1 MSHDD
6 TSVDKAGWGQGES
19 EPVESQAVW
28 AQSDVAAA
36 EPVAVWSEAYP
47 SFVPLEDE
55 EELEYQ
61 HPWKADASF
70 DGGDAVD
77 VWAVWDDDRDEGDY
91 GFDQVEVNFN
101 FEGVQVESAFSYE
114 DIASPRNNHRL
125 SFTNSLQGDW
135 VGQSD
140 WRRFMNQS
148 EERFDSQNDDF
159 VDADSVRDHALDT
172 HPMAVHSIDSS
183 VLQPGRTAPFRVL
196 IVGGGLGGLCLAQ
209 GLKKIGIASR
219 VFTQPSDAY
228 GAAWDDNDHR
238 LSNRISL
245 SATTLNSLRHCLPVE
260 NFRALVQHP
269 TTLLPARAP
278 PTTRIPLIGRFL
290 TAFLYGLLPY
300 SIFSRPGVYT
310 ARGLFPL
317 LYPGLIASVLSTHL
331 FGKFHSSS
339 TTQSLSVTLKTLRAV
354 LLAGLD
360 VITPNLNT
368 PVGDKESNVP
378 VSCFETWASTPKS
391 YDAEYGLASVW
402 NHGKVVVKVDQV
414 TEGEKDGVVPDDAK
428 PADHQVGVFF
438 EDGMC
443 EVGDL
448 VVDSRELESNSGEDE
463 LGNEFIW
470 MSGLYPIPDE
480 IKPTVPV
487 NILTAPSVIKSS
499 FLHQQQN
506 PSSPNMVLYTS
517 PKNIS
522 TAKPSPATSSPGVA
536 KLLRPPSR
544 RVSYTLTPQTAA
556 RPASLKTASEP
567 PSSPT
572 QLISPVLAQGV
583 LSAGASPIT
592 PSNPIASALV
602 AKESG
607 VVRKQSSID
616 SIRSNTSFGG
626 TSTFA
631 GVGFESNITG
641 PQPRLVSNKGSRDSL
656 QGAGSKSNHDSRG
669 GRRTSATNSLRSI
682 NSSNGGMKRRMTN
695 ASTVLNSNGG
705 KSNAAISS
713 NELAVADRFTHV
725 HWRLCLPSSL
735 LTSHSRALHLSPELS
750 PQEVLLAVVSA
761 RNGDMY
767 KKLGQELVKDWNVGV
782 QKLISGSIG
791 VDISLDVASSGKCEP
806 LEVSENVKE
815 WVVEV
820 RGGVLSLKP
829 FDAPHNTNLSVHISR
844 TRELCVVLEK
854 SFSLT
859 EIGYAPQIHSQ
870 ERLIQLLQGYQI
882 AGEVMDVKSREAYIF
897 GLGWDLGVDG
907 WNGYFKR
914 LVEVGRRVVLG

>member
-1 MSHDD
+1 MSHDG
-6 TSVDKAGWGQGES
+6 TSHDKAGWGQS
-19 EPVESQAVW
+19 ENDPVESQEVW
-28 AQSDVAAA
+28 AQSEADAA
-36 EPVAVWSEAYP
+36 EPVVVWSDAYP

-61 HPWKADASF
+61 HPWKPDASF
-70 DGGDAVD
+70 NGVDAVD

-91 GFDQVEVNFN
+91 GLDHVEVNFN
-101 FEGVQVESAFSYE
+101 FEGVQVESAFSF
-114 DIASPRNNHRL
+114 DDVASSPRNNHRL
-125 SFTNSLQGDW
+125 SFTNSLEGDW
-135 VGQSD
+135 SGQSD
-140 WRRFMNQS
+140 WRRFMNQ
-148 EERFDSQNDDF
+148 ERYDSQNEDF
-159 VDADSVRDHALDT
+159 GDADSTRDHASVT
-172 HPMAVHSIDSS
+172 HPLAILPIDSS

-245 SATTLNSLRHCLPVE
+245 SATTLNALRHCLPVE

-317 LYPGLIASVLSTHL
+317 LYPGLIASILSTHL

-368 PVGDKESNVP
+368 PVGDKESNIP
-378 VSCFETWASTPKS
+378 VSYFETWASTPKS

-402 NHGKVVVKVDQV
+402 NHGKVVVKVDRV
-414 TEGEKDGVVPDDAK
+414 AEGEKPSVAPDDAK
-428 PADHQVGVFF
+428 TVDHQVGVIF
-438 EDGMC
+438 EDGVC

-499 FLHQQQN
+499 ILHQQQS
-506 PSSPNMVLYTS
+506 PQSPNMVLYTS

-522 TAKPSPATSSPGVA
+522 TAKPSPATTSPGVA
-536 KLLRPPSR
+536 KLKRPPSR
-544 RVSYTLTPQTAA
+544 RVSYTLAPQTGAK
-556 RPASLKTASEP
+556 PASLKTASEP

-572 QLISPVLAQGV
+572 QIISPVLSQGV

-592 PSNPIASALV
+592 PSKPITSGLV
-602 AKESG
+602 GKVGG
-607 VVRKQSSID
+607 VVSKQSSSD

-626 TSTFA
+626 TSTFT
-631 GVGFESNITG
+631 GVGFESSIPG
-641 PQPRLVSNKGSRDSL
+641 PQPRLVSNKSSRDSL
-656 QGAGSKSNHDSRG
+656 QGTGSKSNLDNRVR
-669 GRRTSATNSLRSI
+669 RRTSATNSLRSI
-682 NSSNGGMKRRMTN
+682 SSSNGGMKRRMTN
-695 ASTVLNSNGG
+695 ASTVLSSGN

-713 NELAVADRFTHV
+713 NALAVADRFTHV

-735 LTSHSRALHLSPELS
+735 LTSHSRALHLSPEL
-750 PQEVLLAVVSA
+750 PPHEVLLAVLSA

-767 KKLGQELVKDWNVGV
+767 KKLGQELVKDWNDGV

-806 LEVSENVKE
+806 LEVSEDVKE

-829 FDAPHNTNLSVHISR
+829 FDAPHNTNLSAHISR

-859 EIGYAPQIHSQ
+859 EIGHAPQIHSQ

-882 AGEVMDVKSREAYIF
+882 AGEVMDVKAREAYIF

-907 WNGYFKR
+907 WSGYFKR
-914 LVEVGRRVVLG
+914 LLEVVRRVVLG

>member
-1 MSHDD
+1 MSPD
-6 TSVDKAGWGQGES
+6 TPLDGAGWGQDAGE
-19 EPVESQAVW
+19 PAESQAGW
-28 AQSDVAAA
+28 GQSETPAA
-36 EPVAVWSEAYP
+36 EPLAVWSEAYP

-61 HPWKADASF
+61 HPWKADVSYES
-70 DGGDAVD
+70 GDAVD
-77 VWAVWDDDRDEGDY
+77 VWAVWDDDRDEGGDDY
-91 GFDQVEVNFN
+91 GFDQVEVTYN
-101 FEGVQVESAFSYE
+101 FEDVQVESAFSYE
-114 DIASPRNNHRL
+114 AIASPRNNHRL
-125 SFTNSLQGDW
+125 SFTNSLVGDW

-140 WRRFMNQS
+140 WRRFMN
-148 EERFDSQNDDF
+148 RD
-159 VDADSVRDHALDT
+159 VDADQQHDDLLDADSAMDLLSDT
-172 HPMAVHSIDSS
+172 EPMAILPIDSS

-245 SATTLNSLRHCLPVE
+245 SANTLNSLRHCLPVE

-278 PTTRIPLIGRFL
+278 LTTRIPVVGRFL

-300 SIFSRPGVYT
+300 SIYSRPGVYT

-317 LYPGLIASVLSTHL
+317 LYPGLVASVLSTHL

-360 VITPNLNT
+360 VITPNLNA
-368 PVGDKESNVP
+368 PFGDKESHIP
-378 VSCFETWASTPKS
+378 VSYFETWASTPKS

-402 NHGKVVVKVDQV
+402 NHGKLVVKVDR
-414 TEGEKDGVVPDDAK
+414 VVGGGTADEAK

-448 VVDSRELESNSGEDE
+448 VVDSRELESNAGEDE

-522 TAKPSPATSSPGVA
+522 TAKPSPSTSTPGVA
-536 KLLRPPSR
+536 KLSRPPSR
-544 RVSYTLTPQTAA
+544 RVSYTLTPQTVA
-556 RPASLKTASEP
+556 RPPSFKTASEP

-572 QLISPVLAQGV
+572 QLMSPA
-583 LSAGASPIT
+583 LSQTILSVSASPNT
-592 PSNPIASALV
+592 ASNPITTGV
-602 AKESG
+602 AAKQSG
-607 VVRKQSSID
+607 VVSKQSSSD

-631 GVGFESNITG
+631 SVGFELNTPNIPG

-656 QGAGSKSNHDSRG
+656 QGGESSSNLQISRG
-669 GRRTSATNSLRSI
+669 GRRTSATNSLHSI
-682 NSSNGGMKRRMTN
+682 SSSNGGMKRRMTN
-695 ASTVLNSNGG
+695 ASTLLNNSNG
-705 KSNAAISS
+705 KSNAATTSKA
-713 NELAVADRFTHV
+713 LAIADRFTHV

-735 LTSHSRALHLSPELS
+735 LTSHSRALHLSPELP

-767 KKLGQELVKDWNVGV
+767 KKLGQELVKDWNDGV

-791 VDISLDVASSGKCEP
+791 VDVSLDVASSGKCGS
-806 LEVSENVKE
+806 LEVSEEVKE

-829 FDAPHNTNLSVHISR
+829 FDAPHNTNLSAHISR

-859 EIGYAPQIHSQ
+859 EIGHAPQIHSQ
-870 ERLIQLLQGYQI
+870 ERLTLLLQGYQT

-907 WNGYFKR
+907 WNGYFRR
-914 LVEVGRRVVLG
+914 LLEVARRVILG